1 MQYNHAISGVAA
13 AARVSTAKTFTTT
26 STKSSSAKATS
37 DEVLLALIAKGDK
50 DAMRVLFARH
60 NLRVFRFLIRMV
72 GNEATAEDLL
82 NEVFVHVWR
91 TADRFE
97 ARSQVSTWILGN
109 ARYKALSA
117 LRTRSFDELDEE
129 VAEAIEDTADDPEV
143 AVQKAERSALLQSC
157 LSQLS
162 TAHRQVVDLV
172 YYHEQSI
179 EEVAQIIG
187 VPQNTVKTR
196 VFHARK
202 RIAALIAAQGIEH
215 AAL

>member
-13 AARVSTAKTFTTT
+13 ATRSSAKTS
-26 STKSSSAKATS
+26 STSSAKATS
-37 DEVLLALIAKGDK
+37 DEVLLGLVAKGDK

-91 TADRFE
+91 AADKFE
-97 ARSQVSTWILGN
+97 ARSQVSTWILGI
-109 ARYKALSA
+109 ARYKALTA
-117 LRTRSFDELDEE
+117 LRSRSFDELDEE
-129 VAEAIEDTADDPEV
+129 VVEAIEDTADDPEV

-162 TAHRQVVDLV
+162 SAHRQVVDLV

-202 RIAALIAAQGIEH
+202 RIAELMAAQGVER
-215 AAL
+215 AWL

>member
-13 AARVSTAKTFTTT
+13 AARVSTTKP

-37 DEVLLALIAKGDK
+37 DEVLLGLIAKGDK

-60 NLRVFRFLIRMV
+60 NLRVYRFLLRMV

-97 ARSQVSTWILGN
+97 ARSQVSTWILGI
-109 ARYKALSA
+109 ARYKALTA
-117 LRTRSFDELDEE
+117 LRSRTFDELDEE

-202 RIAALIAAQGIEH
+202 RIAELMAAQGVQR
-215 AAL
+215 AWL

>member
-1 MQYNHAISGVAA
+1 MNYNHAIHG
-13 AARVSTAKTFTTT
+13 TAT
-26 STKSSSAKATS
+26 STVTRPAKAVSSAKATS
-37 DEVLLALIAKGDK
+37 DEVLISLIAKGDK
-50 DAMRVLFARH
+50 DAMRLLFARH
-60 NLRVFRFLIRMV
+60 NVRVFRFLIRMV

-97 ARSQVSTWILGN
+97 ARSQVSTWILGI
-109 ARYKALSA
+109 ARYKALTA
-117 LRTRSFDELDEE
+117 LRSRSFDALEDE
-129 VAEAIEDTADDPEV
+129 VAEQIEDSSDDPETTM
-143 AVQKAERSALLQSC
+143 QKTERSAILQAC

-162 TAHRQVVDLV
+162 SAHREVVDLV

-179 EEVAQIIG
+179 EEVARIIG

-202 RIAALIAAQGIEH
+202 RIAELMAAQGLDR
-215 AAL
+215 AWL